1 MWSLVAR
8 WVRPATTPKTGANKP
23 NPTQRELL
31 LRKFGTDLTAVEG
44 INIQTAMTLMSEVG
58 NNLAKFPTA
67 AHFTSW
73 LGLCP
78 DNRITGGR
86 KQAAHTRNV
95 NNRLATASRMAAQSF
110 HRSQSYWGDWFRR
123 IRAKLGTKAAITA
136 AAHKLARV
144 LYTMIKTRS
153 HYQPEKL
160 GNLELARARKQHFL
174 KKQAEALGYQ
184 LTPVNNEVS

>member
-1 MWSLVAR
+1 
-8 WVRPATTPKTGANKP
+8 
-23 NPTQRELL
+23 
-31 LRKFGTDLTAVEG
+31 
-44 INIQTAMTLMSEVG
+44 MSEVG
-58 NNLAKFPTA
+58 NQLSKFPTA

-95 NNRLATASRMAAQSF
+95 NNRLATALRMAAQSF

-123 IRAKLGTKAAITA
+123 IRAKLGAKAAITA

-144 LYTMIKTRS
+144 LYAMIKTRS
-153 HYQPEKL
+153 PYQPEKL
-160 GNLELARARKQHFL
+160 GNLELAKTRKHNFL
-174 KKQAEALGYQ
+174 KSKPRHSA
-184 LTPVNNEVS
+184 TN